1 MKPGMEHDDD
11 GERDRLDFSGA
22 SPSGFAA
29 MASAIGTRNLLI
41 IIVTMP
47 LVFLIVVMAI
57 IAFLGDPGEAR
68 EAATPG
74 AVRSTPAAAQEESS
88 VAGRRAVL
96 PIPAAAQGSAQAIS
110 LPPGAEIG
118 AMALDGDRL
127 ALRIDATD
135 GGMIVIYDLAQ
146 DAVIKSIPLTEER
159 ARN

>member
-1 MKPGMEHDDD
+1 MEHDDD
-11 GERDRLDFSGA
+11 GERDRLDFSG
-22 SPSGFAA
+22 SSQSGFAA

-57 IAFLGDPGEAR
+57 IAFLGPDEAR

-74 AVRSTPAAAQEESS
+74 AVRSTPAATLEEPD
-88 VAGRRAVL
+88 VAGRRAIL
-96 PIPAAAQGSAQAIS
+96 PVPAAAERFEPAIA

-127 ALRIDATD
+127 ALRIDAAD

-146 DAVIKSIPLTEER
+146 DAVIKTIPLTEER
-159 ARN
+159 SRD